1 LNRKKLEEG
10 NLIEGNFYPKYST
23 QNFIANYLTQNFVRT
38 LLDTV
43 ASVEAHQC
51 LDVGSGEGFL
61 LKCLHSQFPHLR
73 IISSDI
79 SKKMQALA
87 QQNTSLGGI
96 VASAEI
102 LPLANHT
109 VDLVLACEV
118 LEHLDQPEKALAEM
132 SRISRS
138 FCILSVP
145 REPIWR
151 FMNVARLSYLSS
163 FGNTPGHIQHWS
175 RHDFLNL
182 VSQYF
187 TVVQVRNPF
196 PWTFVVGKK

>member
-1 LNRKKLEEG
+1 MNQKKHGEG

-23 QNFIANYLTQNFVRT
+23 KNFIANHLTRNFVRT
-38 LLDTV
+38 LLNTV
-43 ASVEAHQC
+43 ASVEANQC

-61 LKCLHSQFPHLR
+61 LECLHSQFPHLR
-73 IISSDI
+73 IISSDL

-87 QQNTSLGGI
+87 KQNTSLDGI

-102 LPLANHT
+102 LPFANHA

-118 LEHLDQPEKALAEM
+118 LEHLYCPEKALAEM
-132 SRISRS
+132 SRISRN

-151 FMNVARLSYLSS
+151 VMNMVRLSYPSS

-175 RHDFLNL
+175 RHDFVKL
-182 VSQYF
+182 VSKYF

-196 PWTFVVGKK
+196 PWTFVVGRK